1 MVWFCSGLLEA
12 QSQAKVDPAHAQ
24 SSYAALLLLHGAATE
39 LFDRFCSAATI

>member
-24 SSYAALLLLHGAATE
+24 SSYAALLLVQGCWNESYLIDFT
-39 LFDRFCSAATI
+39 LL